1 MKSMK
6 VSTWYE
12 LANCPAIGVDVC
24 KKHLDLVGL
33 CGSTAY
39 CRRINNTAQ
48 AIGEITKALV
58 QQDFKGTILCE
69 ATSHYHLVLAVM
81 LC

>member
-33 CGSTAY
+33 CGLYRLLQEEQRIPPKLSVKLPRPLFSRTLKARY
-39 CRRINNTAQ
+39 CA
-48 AIGEITKALV
+48 K
-58 QQDFKGTILCE
+58 QQVIIILF
-69 ATSHYHLVLAVM
+69 
-81 LC
+81 